1 MHSNHVHMCTLYSMV
16 TTLWQCSTGISTP
29 NGNCSDGQLRLE
41 GGSDD
46 VVQETREGR
55 VEICINNAWGTV
67 CRTLFGNPDAQ
78 VACHELGGFYR
89 EGKADILSVK

>member
-1 MHSNHVHMCTLYSMV
+1 MTQHVCFALFYIKISIYF
-16 TTLWQCSTGISTP
+16 STGISTP
-29 NGNCSDGQLRLE
+29 NGNCSDGELRLA
-41 GGSDD
+41 GGSDN
-46 VVQETREGR
+46 VVQGTREGR

-89 EGKADILSVK
+89 EGKADRLSVKI

>member
-1 MHSNHVHMCTLYSMV
+1 MK
-16 TTLWQCSTGISTP
+16 TTTYFSTGISTS
-29 NGNCSDGQLRLE
+29 NGNCSDRELRLA
-41 GGSDD
+41 GGNDN
-46 VVQETREGR
+46 VVQGTREGR

-89 EGKADILSVK
+89 EGKADRRSVKIFI